1 MIKINFLTS
10 FFKNI
15 AFPVGAFLLAVLL
28 WLFVISGDQYT
39 MMLDLPIE
47 ARNLN
52 FHKTFVE
59 FSPYVKRWKKNAILT
74 SS

>member
-1 MIKINFLTS
+1 MKQGFPTEQDKLNAQENFVR
-10 FFKNI
+10 FFEEYDKR
-15 AFPVGAFLLAVLL
+15 
-28 WLFVISGDQYT
+28 
-39 MMLDLPIE
+39 
-47 ARNLN
+47 RNLN